1 MSWIQTYS
9 GQRFDPI
16 NPDPAAIRSVDIA
29 RALSM
34 VCRYTGHVRRFY
46 SVAEHSCHLYD
57 QVRERSLA
65 TRRYALLHDASEA
78 YIADVSRPV
87 KPHLPGY
94 QEIEARLMAAILA
107 RYDVDP
113 SPAEKAFVTDLDI
126 RICHDEAAALLPG
139 GPLPGWNLPGGPLG
153 VTIQGWLPANAGMEF
168 RSRARECG
176 LW

>member
-57 QVRERSLA
+57 QVRERLSLI
-65 TRRYALLHDASEA
+65 H
-78 YIADVSRPV
+78 I
-87 KPHLPGY
+87 
-94 QEIEARLMAAILA
+94 
-107 RYDVDP
+107 
-113 SPAEKAFVTDLDI
+113 
-126 RICHDEAAALLPG
+126 
-139 GPLPGWNLPGGPLG
+139 
-153 VTIQGWLPANAGMEF
+153 
-168 RSRARECG
+168 
-176 LW
+176 